1 MEDARVFG
9 LRSRDIID
17 KAPLQVYYSA
27 LIFEPES
34 SAVRRA
40 FEKDMPSGI
49 SLVNQRQANDNMSLT
64 NVSSCGRFVAKTIEH
79 KSMEIWDVASAKRC
93 RTLFCPLFHQPKK
106 YLFSPH
112 GNFVAGI
119 FESECRE
126 ATIRIP
132 EMATGNICGSPFVPN
147 KNVVDCLFSPDESLI
162 AIV

>member
-1 MEDARVFG
+1 MKQFIEDARVFR

-40 FEKDMPSGI
+40 FEKDIPSGI

-79 KSMEIWDVASAKRC
+79 KSMEIWDVA
-93 RTLFCPLFHQPKK
+93 
-106 YLFSPH
+106 
-112 GNFVAGI
+112 
-119 FESECRE
+119 
-126 ATIRIP
+126 
-132 EMATGNICGSPFVPN
+132 
-147 KNVVDCLFSPDESLI
+147 
-162 AIV
+162 